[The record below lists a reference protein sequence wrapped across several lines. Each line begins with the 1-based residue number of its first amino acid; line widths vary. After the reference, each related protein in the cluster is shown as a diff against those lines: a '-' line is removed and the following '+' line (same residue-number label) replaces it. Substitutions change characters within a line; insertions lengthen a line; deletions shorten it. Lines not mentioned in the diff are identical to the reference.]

1 MDYILE
7 TILVGLT
14 QVNCYILADKRTRE
28 AVIIDPGAD
37 YDRIKERLERI
48 KVLPKYVLDTHG
60 HADHIG
66 ANGQFKL
73 PILIHRL
80 DALFLSDPEKN
91 LSTMFGL
98 DVVSPNAERLLEDKD
113 VINIGDL
120 ALEVIHTPGH
130 TPGSISIRAK
140 NLVFTGDTLFC
151 EGVGRTDFPY
161 ASEKDL
167 FKSLRERLLVLPD
180 STRIYPGHGP
190 DSTIG
195 HERERNPFL

>member
-7 TILVGLT
+7 TIHVGLIE
-14 QVNCYILADKRTRE
+14 VNCYILGDKRTRE

-73 PILIHRL
+73 PILIHKL

-130 TPGSISIRAK
+130 TPGSISIK
-140 NLVFTGDTLFC
+140 CNDLVFTGDTLFC
-151 EGVGRTDFPY
+151 EGVGRTDLPC

-167 FKSLRERLLVLPD
+167 SKSLRERLLVLPD

-190 DSTIG
+190 ASTIG
-195 HERERNPFL
+195 HEREHNPFL

>member
-7 TILVGLT
+7 TIHVGLIE
-14 QVNCYILADKRTRE
+14 VNCYILADKRTRE

-80 DALFLSDPEKN
+80 DALFLSDPKKN

-130 TPGSISIRAK
+130 TPGSISIK
-140 NLVFTGDTLFC
+140 CNDLVFTGDTLFC
-151 EGVGRTDFPY
+151 EGVGRTDLPY

-167 FKSLRERLLVLPD
+167 SKSLRERLLVLPD

-190 DSTIG
+190 ASTIG
-195 HERERNPFL
+195 HEREHNPFL

>member
-7 TILVGLT
+7 TIPVGLME
-14 QVNCYILADKRTRE
+14 VNCYIFEDKRTCE
-28 AVIIDPGAD
+28 AVIIDPGAE
-37 YDRIKERLERI
+37 YDKIKKRLAEI
-48 KVLPKYVLDTHG
+48 KVSPKYIINTHG

-66 ANGQFKL
+66 ANGEFGL
-73 PILIHRL
+73 PVLIHKL
-80 DALFLSDPEKN
+80 DAPFLKDPMKN
-91 LSTMFGL
+91 LSNTFGL
-98 DVVSPNAERLLEDKD
+98 DVFSPKADRLLEDKD

-130 TPGSISIRAK
+130 TPGSISIK
-140 NLVFTGDTLFC
+140 CNDLVFTGDILFC
-151 EGVGRTDFPY
+151 EGIGRTDFPY

-190 DSTIG
+190 ASTIG
-195 HERERNPFL
+195 HERKHNPFL

>member
-7 TILVGLT
+7 TIHVGLIE
-14 QVNCYILADKRTRE
+14 VNCYILADKRTRE

-190 DSTIG
+190 ASTIG